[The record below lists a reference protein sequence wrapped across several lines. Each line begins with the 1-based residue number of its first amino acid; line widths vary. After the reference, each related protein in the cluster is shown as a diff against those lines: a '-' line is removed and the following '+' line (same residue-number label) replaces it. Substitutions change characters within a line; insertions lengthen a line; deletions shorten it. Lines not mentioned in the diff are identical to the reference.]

1 MIGGRLKPMSREIA
15 DMNIIRKILDQTTAK
30 QLSEATNI
38 SLSTIKK
45 LKSGE
50 RSIEKMNL
58 ADAIKLTQYGVSH
71 LSAEIIVWKS

>member
-1 MIGGRLKPMSREIA
+1 MAKEIA
-15 DMNIIRKILDQTTAK
+15 DMSVIRKILDQTTAK
-30 QLSEATNI
+30 QLSEATKI